1 MLKKKYLL
9 TVTKIKIYLE
19 INFENFKNSLLK
31 PRVRDTD
38 RQTDRLETN
47 RKTLPLLA
55 YSNFAL

>member
-31 PRVRDTD
+31 PRVRDRD
-38 RQTDRLETN
+38 RQRDRLETK

-55 YSNFAL
+55 YSNLAL